1 MKEPAVHQHH
11 SGGSALER
19 QSLSGRDGPG
29 VGPGGGL
36 GGGPGGVGLGA
47 QHGVAHGGGFELGF
61 RLLGAWVGIEEQRGA
76 RAHLPY

>member
-1 MKEPAVHQHH
+1 MHQHH
-11 SGGSALER
+11 TGGSTLEK
-19 QSLSGRDGPG
+19 QSLSGRDGPV

-36 GGGPGGVGLGA
+36 GGVGLGA

-61 RLLGAWVGIEEQRGA
+61 RLLGVWVGIEEQRGA